1 MVKDNYYFYISGFIS
16 LSLFFLVLAGFSYMM
31 FTGSEI
37 KSYALDK
44 KDFISI
50 SLDMSKSSSDENS
63 KSTIIEDITT
73 PKQKEENLNI
83 DDLFNDVSTREI
95 KDNKVKTKKIDSKR
109 YNEIARR
116 VKVSKENNVE
126 SLTKKIKSANSEDS
140 NKNSN
145 TSSADEVNEYLAK
158 IQAIIYN
165 NFNPPQNTQG
175 KSAQIVIELSAIGKM
190 TDFRILKPSD
200 NESFN
205 EELKKIKQRLR
216 NIVFPNN
223 PNNENYRLIT
233 KIISKE

>member
-1 MVKDNYYFYISGFIS
+1 M
-16 LSLFFLVLAGFSYMM
+16 FSA
-31 FTGSEI
+31 SEV
-37 KSYALDK
+37 KSYALAK

-50 SLDMSKSSSDENS
+50 SLEMSVPSSKNNS
-63 KSTIIEDITT
+63 KHSVVEDITT
-73 PKQKEENLNI
+73 PKQKEQNLNI
-83 DDLFNDVSTREI
+83 DDLFNDVSTKEI
-95 KDNKVKTKKIDSKR
+95 KKETVKAKEIDSRR
-109 YNEIARR
+109 YNEIARK

-126 SLTKKIKSANSEDS
+126 SLTKKINNINNADS

-165 NFNPPQNTQG
+165 HFNPPQNTQG
-175 KSAQIVIELSAIGKM
+175 KSAQVVIELSAVGKI

-205 EELKKIKQRLR
+205 DEVRNIKQRLR
-216 NIVFPNN
+216 NIVFPKN
-223 PNNENYRLIT
+223 PNNENYRLVT

>member
-1 MVKDNYYFYISGFIS
+1 MVFNPALRIAEPLPASDKNYDQQ
-16 LSLFFLVLAGFSYMM
+16 
-31 FTGSEI
+31 TH
-37 KSYALDK
+37 K
-44 KDFISI
+44 
-50 SLDMSKSSSDENS
+50 
-63 KSTIIEDITT
+63 
-73 PKQKEENLNI
+73 
-83 DDLFNDVSTREI
+83 
-95 KDNKVKTKKIDSKR
+95 
-109 YNEIARR
+109 
-116 VKVSKENNVE
+116 
-126 SLTKKIKSANSEDS
+126 
-140 NKNSN
+140 
-145 TSSADEVNEYLAK
+145 
-158 IQAIIYN
+158 AIIYN